1 VHSFS
6 LYINKYIIVL
16 FSGNAEFSGN
26 YSDPDANIVCAKKR
40 KIESEKERER
50 EREEWEW
57 GDVSGLTKGANM
69 SYLGGNYCDKGCRKE
84 RQIKEKVKFAL
95 YVG

>member
-1 VHSFS
+1 LFHEDIRSVHSFS

-50 EREEWEW
+50 EREGSESE
-57 GDVSGLTKGANM
+57 GTFLV
-69 SYLGGNYCDKGCRKE
+69 
-84 RQIKEKVKFAL
+84 
-95 YVG
+95 